1 MKDKTLFAIYLLFVI
16 MGAIIVGIAL
26 FAIRAINRDA
36 SSSDWVNQT
45 HATIYELDGMM
56 SELQAGEGMMRTFA
70 LTGDVRDF
78 TECRSNYFAVLEHH
92 ALALA
97 LTRDN
102 PGMQSSLAELEATVQ
117 ARIAL
122 VASIKE
128 LLETGRGEE
137 VKATLRRDAGTTSV
151 AGFQQIINRL
161 RDRQFELLS
170 ERDRE
175 SYRSNQT
182 TRFVVGLGVATNLL
196 LFGVVAWLIRD
207 TLATRRK
214 LTQTLQEANIVL
226 EQKVQERT
234 SELLATNRRLTREN
248 RERKWTTLSQERQLR
263 YNHAIV
269 NTVSDLVFV
278 LSKALNVTRLNPVV
292 AHATG
297 FAEEEILG
305 RPITQFL
312 RLPADENGAPAID
325 RLQRAVGEGRELN
338 SYPAE
343 LLDRD
348 GKSRPG
354 VLSVVPLRDDDL
366 VVGAVVVLRLLL
378 PL

>member
-1 MKDKTLFAIYLLFVI
+1 MKDKTLHAIYLFFVI
-16 MGAIIVGIAL
+16 MGAIIVGVSV

-36 SSSDWVNQT
+36 ESSDWVNQT

-56 SELQAGEGMMRTFA
+56 SELQAGEGMMRTYA
-70 LTGDVRDF
+70 LTGEVRDF
-78 TECRSNYFAVLEHH
+78 TDCRSSYFAVLEHH
-92 ALALA
+92 AVAQA

-102 PGMQSSLAELEATVQ
+102 PAVQSSLAELEATVK

-122 VASIKE
+122 AASIKE
-128 LLETGRGEE
+128 DLEAGRGEK
-137 VKATLRRDAGTTSV
+137 VKEALRRDAGTVTV

-161 RDRQFELLS
+161 RNRQFELLS

-175 SYRSNQT
+175 SYERAHT
-182 TRFVVGLGVATNLL
+182 TRLVVGLGVATNLL
-196 LFGVVAWLIRD
+196 LFGTVAWLIRD

-214 LTQTLQEANIVL
+214 LTETLQAANIVL
-226 EQKVQERT
+226 EHKVQERT
-234 SELLATNRRLTREN
+234 SELTATNRRLTREN
-248 RERKWTTLSQERQLR
+248 RERNWTTLSQERQLR

-278 LSKALNVTRLNPVV
+278 LSKALNITRLNPVV

-312 RLPADENGAPAID
+312 LLAAEEDGAPAIN
-325 RLQRAVGEGRELN
+325 RLERAVGEGRELTG
-338 SYPAE
+338 YRAE

-354 VLSVVPLRDDDL
+354 VISVVPLHDDDL
-366 VVGAVVVLRLLL
+366 VVGAVVVLRLLS

>member
-1 MKDKTLFAIYLLFVI
+1 MKDKSLYAIYLLFLI
-16 MGAIIVGIAL
+16 MGAIIVGVAT

-36 SSSDWVNQT
+36 ESSDWVNQT
-45 HATIYELDGMM
+45 HAAIYELDGML
-56 SELQAGEGMMRTFA
+56 SNLQAGEGMMRTFA

-78 TECRSNYFAVLEHH
+78 TECRSDYFAVLEHH
-92 ALALA
+92 AVAQA
-97 LTRDN
+97 LTHDN
-102 PGMQSSLAELEATVQ
+102 ADMQSSLAPLEATVQ
-117 ARIAL
+117 ARLAL
-122 VASIKE
+122 ANSIKE
-128 LLETGRGEE
+128 LMDAGRSDE
-137 VKATLRRDAGTTSV
+137 VKSALRRDAGTTAV
-151 AGFQQIINRL
+151 AGFQLVINRL
-161 RDRQFELLS
+161 RNRQFELLS

-175 SYRSNQT
+175 SYRRAHT

-196 LFGVVAWLIRD
+196 LFAAVAWLIRD
-207 TLATRRK
+207 TLATRRQ
-214 LTQTLQEANIVL
+214 LTQTLQQANTVL

-234 SELLATNRRLTREN
+234 AELVAANRRLTREN
-248 RERKWTTLSQERQLR
+248 MASRWTTLSQERQLR

-297 FAEEEILG
+297 LAEEEILG
-305 RPITQFL
+305 RPIAQFL
-312 RLPADENGAPAID
+312 RLPAEETGAPTAD
-325 RLQRAVGEGRELN
+325 RLVRAVTEGRELT

-343 LLDRD
+343 LLDRS

-354 VLSVVPLRDDDL
+354 ILSVVPLRDDDL
-366 VVGAVVVLRLLL
+366 VVGAVVVLRLLS

>member
-1 MKDKTLFAIYLLFVI
+1 MKDKTLYAIYLLFVI
-16 MGAIIVGIAL
+16 MGALIVGVAV

-36 SSSDWVNQT
+36 ESSDWVNHT

-70 LTGDVRDF
+70 LTGELRDF
-78 TECRSNYFAVLEHH
+78 TDCRGNYFAVLEHH
-92 ALALA
+92 ALAQA

-102 PGMQSSLAELEATVQ
+102 PGIQSSLADLEATVR

-122 VASIKE
+122 VASIKQ
-128 LLETGRGEE
+128 LLEAGRGEE
-137 VKATLRRDAGTTSV
+137 VKSTLRRDAGTTAV
-151 AGFQQIINRL
+151 AAFQQTITRL
-161 RDRQFELLS
+161 RNRQFELLS

-175 SYRSNQT
+175 SVQSAHT

-196 LFGVVAWLIRD
+196 MFGVAAWLIRD
-207 TLATRRK
+207 TLASRQK
-214 LTQTLQEANIVL
+214 LTQTLEQANIVL

-234 SELLATNRRLTREN
+234 SDLTATNRRLAREN
-248 RERKWTTLSQERQLR
+248 LERKWTTLSQERQLR

-297 FAEEEILG
+297 LAEEEILG
-305 RPITQFL
+305 KPIAQFL
-312 RLPADENGAPAID
+312 RLPAGESGAPVTD
-325 RLQRAVGEGRELN
+325 RLQRAVTEGRELT

-343 LLDRD
+343 LIDRD
-348 GKSRPG
+348 GKSRAG
-354 VLSVVPLRDDDL
+354 LVSVVPLRDQDL
-366 VVGAVVVLRLLL
+366 VVGAVVVLRLL
-378 PL
+378 

>member
-1 MKDKTLFAIYLLFVI
+1 MKDKTLYAIYLLFLI
-16 MGAIIVGIAL
+16 MGGIIVGVAI
-26 FAIRAINRDA
+26 FAIRAIDRDA
-36 SSSDWVNQT
+36 ESSDWVNQT

-92 ALALA
+92 AVALA

-102 PGMQSSLAELEATVQ
+102 PDLQSRLAQLEATVQ

-122 VASIKE
+122 ADSIQK
-128 LLETGRGEE
+128 LLDAGRSEE
-137 VKATLRRDAGTTSV
+137 VKSVLRRDAG
-151 AGFQQIINRL
+151 AMALPGFQQEINRL
-161 RDRQFELLS
+161 RNRQFELLS

-175 SYRSNQT
+175 SYRRAHT
-182 TRFVVGLGVATNLL
+182 TRFVVGLGVVTNLL
-196 LFGVVAWLIRD
+196 LFGAVAWLIRD
-207 TLATRRK
+207 TLATRRL
-214 LTQTLQEANIVL
+214 LTQTLQEANTVL

-234 SELLATNRRLTREN
+234 SELTAANRRLTREN
-248 RERKWTTLSQERQLR
+248 LERKWTTLSQERQLR

-297 FAEEEILG
+297 LAEEEILG
-305 RPITQFL
+305 RPISQVL
-312 RLPADENGAPAID
+312 RLPAEESGAPAAD
-325 RLQRAVGEGRELN
+325 RLLRAVTEGRELT

-343 LLDRD
+343 LLDRE

-354 VLSVVPLRDDDL
+354 LISVVPLHDDNL
-366 VVGAVVVLRLLL
+366 VVGAVVVLRLLS

>member
-1 MKDKTLFAIYLLFVI
+1 MRDKTLYAIYSLFVI
-16 MGAIIVGIAL
+16 MGALLVGVAI

-36 SSSDWVNQT
+36 ESSAWVNQT
-45 HATIYELDGMM
+45 HATIYELDAMM
-56 SELQAGEGMMRTFA
+56 SELQAGEGLMRTYA

-78 TECRSNYFAVLEHH
+78 SECRASYFAVLEHH
-92 ALALA
+92 ALAVA

-102 PGMQSSLAELEATVQ
+102 PGMQSNLAELEATVR

-122 VASIKE
+122 VASLKP
-128 LLETGRGEE
+128 LLEAGRGEE
-137 VKATLRRDAGTTSV
+137 VKLALRRDAGTTAV
-151 AGFQQIINRL
+151 AGFQQIITRL
-161 RDRQFELLS
+161 RNRQFGLLS

-175 SYRSNQT
+175 SVQSAQN

-196 LFGVVAWLIRD
+196 LFLAVAFLIRD

-214 LTQTLQEANIVL
+214 LTQTLEQANVVL

-234 SELLATNRRLTREN
+234 TELLETNRRLTREN
-248 RERKWTTLSQERQLR
+248 QERKWTTLSQERQLR

-292 AHATG
+292 AHASG
-297 FAEEEILG
+297 FAEEELLG
-305 RPITQFL
+305 RPISQVL
-312 RLPADENGAPAID
+312 RLPAEESGAAPD
-325 RLQRAVGEGRELN
+325 RLQRAVAEGRELN
-338 SYPAE
+338 NHPVE
-343 LLDRD
+343 LLHRD

-354 VLSVVPLRDDDL
+354 LITVVPLRDQDV
-366 VVGAVVVLRLLL
+366 VVGAVVVLRLL
-378 PL
+378 

>member
-1 MKDKTLFAIYLLFVI
+1 MKDKTLYAIYLLFLI
-16 MGAIIVGIAL
+16 MGAIIVGVAI

-45 HATIYELDGMM
+45 HAAIYELDAML
-56 SELQAGEGMMRTFA
+56 SNFQAGEGMMRTFA

-78 TECRSNYFAVLEHH
+78 TECRSDYFAVLEHH
-92 ALALA
+92 AVALA

-102 PGMQSSLAELEATVQ
+102 ADIQSSLAQLEATVQ
-117 ARIAL
+117 ARL
-122 VASIKE
+122 VLADSIKE
-128 LLETGRGEE
+128 FTDAGKSDE
-137 VKATLRRDAGTTSV
+137 VKRALRRDAGTTPV
-151 AGFQQIINRL
+151 AEFELVINRL
-161 RDRQFELLS
+161 RNRQFELLS

-175 SYRSNQT
+175 SYRRAQT

-196 LFGVVAWLIRD
+196 LFGAVAWLIRD
-207 TLATRRK
+207 TLATRRQ
-214 LTQTLQEANIVL
+214 LTQTLQQANTVL

-234 SELLATNRRLTREN
+234 GELTAANRRLTREN
-248 RERKWTTLSQERQLR
+248 MASKWTTLSQERQLR

-297 FAEEEILG
+297 LAEEEILG
-305 RPITQFL
+305 RPIAQFL
-312 RLPADENGAPAID
+312 RLPAEEAGAPPTD
-325 RLQRAVGEGRELN
+325 RLLRAVTEGRELT

-343 LLDRD
+343 LLDRF
-348 GKSRPG
+348 GKFRPG
-354 VLSVVPLRDDDL
+354 VLSVVPLRDDNL
-366 VVGAVVVLRLLL
+366 VVGAVVVLRLLS

>member
-1 MKDKTLFAIYLLFVI
+1 MKDKTLSAIYLLFVI
-16 MGAIIVGIAL
+16 MGAIIVGVAI

-36 SSSDWVNQT
+36 QSSDWVNQT

-78 TECRSNYFAVLEHH
+78 TECRSSYFAVLEHH
-92 ALALA
+92 ALAHALA
-97 LTRDN
+97 RDN
-102 PGMQSSLAELEATVQ
+102 AGMQASLAELEATVQ

-122 VASIKE
+122 AGSIKE
-128 LLETGRGEE
+128 LLEAGRGEE
-137 VKATLRRDAGTTSV
+137 VKATLRRDAGTTPV

-161 RDRQFELLS
+161 RNRQFELLT

-175 SYRSNQT
+175 SYQSAQT

-196 LFGVVAWLIRD
+196 LFGIVAWLIRD

-214 LTQTLQEANIVL
+214 LTQTLEQANVVL

-234 SELLATNRRLTREN
+234 SELLATNQRLTREN
-248 RERKWTTLSQERQLR
+248 RERKWTTLSQDRQLR

-297 FAEEEILG
+297 LAEEEILG

-312 RLPADENGAPAID
+312 RLPAQENGAPAID

-354 VLSVVPLRDDDL
+354 VLSLVPLRDDDS
-366 VVGAVVVLRLLL
+366 VVGAVVVVRLLT
-378 PL
+378 

>member
-1 MKDKTLFAIYLLFVI
+1 MKDKTLYAIYLLFLI
-16 MGAIIVGIAL
+16 MGAIIVGVAI

-45 HATIYELDGMM
+45 HAAIYELDAML
-56 SELQAGEGMMRTFA
+56 SNFQAGEGMMRTFA

-78 TECRSNYFAVLEHH
+78 TECRSDYFAVLEHH
-92 ALALA
+92 AVALA

-102 PGMQSSLAELEATVQ
+102 ADIQSSLAQLEATVQ
-117 ARIAL
+117 ARL
-122 VASIKE
+122 VLADSIKE
-128 LLETGRGEE
+128 FTDAGKSDE
-137 VKATLRRDAGTTSV
+137 VKRALRRDAGTTPV
-151 AGFQQIINRL
+151 AEFELVINRL
-161 RDRQFELLS
+161 RNRQFELLS

-175 SYRSNQT
+175 SYRRAQT

-196 LFGVVAWLIRD
+196 LFGAVAWLIRD
-207 TLATRRK
+207 TLATRRQ
-214 LTQTLQEANIVL
+214 LTQTLQQANTVL

-234 SELLATNRRLTREN
+234 GELTAANRRLTREN
-248 RERKWTTLSQERQLR
+248 MASKWTTLSQERQLR

-297 FAEEEILG
+297 LAEEEILG
-305 RPITQFL
+305 RPIAQFL
-312 RLPADENGAPAID
+312 RLPAEEAGAPTTD
-325 RLQRAVGEGRELN
+325 RLLRAVTEGRELT

-343 LLDRD
+343 LLDRF
-348 GKSRPG
+348 GKFRPG
-354 VLSVVPLRDDDL
+354 VLSVVPLRDDNL
-366 VVGAVVVLRLLL
+366 VVGAVVVLRLLS

>member
-1 MKDKTLFAIYLLFVI
+1 MKDKTLRAIYLLFAI
-16 MGAIIVGIAL
+16 MGAIIVGVAV
-26 FAIRAINRDA
+26 FAIRAIDRDA

-78 TECRSNYFAVLEHH
+78 TECRSSYFAVLQHH
-92 ALALA
+92 AVAQALA
-97 LTRDN
+97 RDN
-102 PGMQSSLAELEATVQ
+102 PGMQSSLAELEAAVK

-122 VASIKE
+122 AGSIKE
-128 LLETGRGEE
+128 LLEAGRSEE
-137 VKATLRRDAGTTSV
+137 VKSTLRRDAETTTV
-151 AGFQQIINRL
+151 ARFQQTIHRL
-161 RDRQFELLS
+161 RNEQFELLS

-175 SYRSNQT
+175 SYESAQT
-182 TRFVVGLGVATNLL
+182 TRFVVGLGVATNLI
-196 LFGVVAWLIRD
+196 LFGVAAWLIRE
-207 TLATRRK
+207 TLSARRK
-214 LTQTLQEANIVL
+214 LTQTLQEANTVL
-226 EQKVQERT
+226 EQRVQERT

-248 RERKWTTLSQERQLR
+248 RERQWTTLSQERQLR

-297 FAEEEILG
+297 FTEEEILG
-305 RPITQFL
+305 RPIGQVL
-312 RLPADENGAPAID
+312 RVSGEGDGALAVD
-325 RLQRAVGEGRELN
+325 RLRRAVAEGRELT

-343 LLDRD
+343 LLDRN
-348 GKSRPG
+348 GQARPG
-354 VLSVVPLRDDDL
+354 VISVVPLRDDDL
-366 VVGAVVVLRLLL
+366 VVGAVVVLRLLS

>member
-1 MKDKTLFAIYLLFVI
+1 MKDKTLHAIYLLFVA
-16 MGAIIVGIAL
+16 MAALIVGVAV
-26 FAIRAINRDA
+26 FAIRAIDRDA
-36 SSSDWVNQT
+36 ASSDWVNQT

-78 TECRSNYFAVLEHH
+78 TECRGSYFAVLEHH

-97 LTRDN
+97 LTRDDQAL
-102 PGMQSSLAELEATVQ
+102 QSSLVPLEATVK

-122 VASIKE
+122 AASIKE
-128 LLETGRGEE
+128 LLEAGRVEE
-137 VKATLRRDAGTTSV
+137 VRTELRRDAGTTAV
-151 AGFQQIINRL
+151 AGFHQTINRL
-161 RDRQFELLS
+161 RNRQFELLS

-175 SYRSNQT
+175 SYQSAQT
-182 TRFVVGLGVATNLL
+182 TRLVVGLGVATNLL
-196 LFGVVAWLIRD
+196 LFGAVAWLIRD

-214 LTQTLQEANIVL
+214 LTQTLQEANSVL

-234 SELLATNRRLTREN
+234 GELLATNRRLLREN
-248 RERKWTTLSQERQLR
+248 RERQWTTLSQARQLR

-278 LSKALNVTRLNPVV
+278 LSKAMNVTRLNPVA

-297 FAEEEILG
+297 FAEEQILG
-305 RPITQFL
+305 KPITQFL
-312 RLPADENGAPAID
+312 RLPADENGVPAID
-325 RLQRAVGEGRELN
+325 RLQRAVREGRELT

-354 VLSVVPLRDDDL
+354 LISVVPLRDDDL
-366 VVGAVVVLRLLL
+366 VVGAVVVLRL
-378 PL
+378 PG

>member
-1 MKDKTLFAIYLLFVI
+1 MKDKTLRAIYLLFVT
-16 MGAIIVGIAL
+16 MAALIVGVAV

-36 SSSDWVNQT
+36 ASSDWVNQT

-78 TECRSNYFAVLEHH
+78 TECRASYFAVLEHQ

-102 PGMQSSLAELEATVQ
+102 QTMQSSLAVLEATVK

-122 VASIKE
+122 ASSIKE
-128 LLETGRGEE
+128 LLEAGRVQE
-137 VKATLRRDAGTTSV
+137 VKSELRRDAGTTAV
-151 AGFQQIINRL
+151 AGFHQTINRL
-161 RDRQFELLS
+161 RNRQFELLG

-175 SYRSNQT
+175 AYQSAQT
-182 TRFVVGLGVATNLL
+182 TRLVVGLGVATNLL
-196 LFGVVAWLIRD
+196 LFGTAAWLIRD

-214 LTQTLQEANIVL
+214 LTQTLEEANTVL

-234 SELLATNRRLTREN
+234 GELLATNRRLTREN
-248 RERKWTTLSQERQLR
+248 RERQWTTLSQARQLR

-278 LSKALNVTRLNPVV
+278 LSKELNVTRLNPVV

-297 FAEEEILG
+297 FAEEQILG

-312 RLPADENGAPAID
+312 RLPAEEGGAPATN
-325 RLQRAVGEGRELN
+325 RLQRAVKEGRELTG
-338 SYPAE
+338 YPAE

-348 GKSRPG
+348 GRSRPG

-366 VVGAVVVLRLLL
+366 VVGAVVVLRL
-378 PL
+378 P